1 MKKRM
6 FPVVALSAL
15 ICLGG
20 LSAITSCSSVSD
32 GGTQEPV
39 GEVKV
44 TITSTIS
51 KVKVGETVT
60 LTCSVT
66 GTNDTAVTW
75 SVNAGAEYLEVV
87 DASKGE
93 FKGLAIG
100 SAKVK
105 VSLVAD
111 PTKSAIVSITVTAAT
126 DVDPDALVTIESITK
141 TKDANQFVETTIQ
154 GTLVSLYAEGT
165 AYSGLIYD
173 GTAVM
178 PLFKFASKTDAE
190 KLKIG
195 DVLKVKGKPSR
206 YKDYYWA
213 QMDGNAGNITSF
225 NVVEGATKN
234 ELPAAVNW
242 TGADSAAYAESDS
255 TDFKHVICDVI
266 AVKSGTYTNFK
277 IVGSSD
283 TDRLLGLQYTPK
295 DAPYVVEGTKSR
307 MEFVTGDL
315 KNSETIVSMYPINI
329 ELIGYSLS
337 AESTDIKVGETTKLT
352 LSNAGT
358 AITEGIT
365 WASSDE
371 TIAKVAD
378 GVVTGV
384 KEGKATITATVGTE
398 SATIEI
404 TVLPAIID
412 YTSQA
417 TAKTIAECNTE
428 ELDGSKL
435 YIVEGI
441 ISKVDANKV
450 KYGEF
455 YMTADG
461 AEAEGDA
468 SLYVHNSCFGQ
479 EALSNNGK
487 EWSYNY
493 KNGYSRE
500 DFYTVGQKVKILCF
514 RADYTKNDVTT
525 KQVKG
530 VILTEDP
537 YWLAKKATVDEILE
551 GDLDASKLYFTE
563 AYVTK
568 IEKINFGCF
577 HASPNNDGTGT
588 DLYVYGSGFY
598 NDDPTALSK
607 NDDGT
612 WYYDYKKATT
622 PTDTTLTV
630 GDKVTLV
637 VYRADHNGTKEV
649 KGVIYDIVAGELETP
664 EKPEEVPEGYTSVVK
679 YDFASSET
687 GSSLDAA
694 QAKTYLNS
702 VSNESGDKLISEVST
717 ANNIYQGNTTTGGP
731 GAISCLKFGIAKGTG
746 ELSFT
751 TTAKIGMIKLSYFT
765 WSTEKATT
773 FVING
778 TEITETSA
786 DFVTPIE
793 KEVAFKEAS
802 NNITISTKTTGDKR
816 ACVLTMR
823 LYTVAK

>member
-6 FPVVALSAL
+6 IPVVALSAL

-20 LSAITSCSSVSD
+20 LSAITSCSSISD

-141 TKDANQFVETTIQ
+141 TKDSAQFAETTIQ

-195 DVLKVKGKPSR
+195 DVLKVKGTPSR

-225 NVVEGATKN
+225 NVVDGATKN

-242 TGADSAAYAESDS
+242 TGADSAAYTESDS

-365 WASSDE
+365 WSSSDE
-371 TIAKVAD
+371 TIATVAN

-398 SATIEI
+398 SATLDIN
-404 TVLPAIID
+404 VLPKIVD
-412 YTSQA
+412 YTSEA
-417 TAKTIAECNTE
+417 TAKTIAECNAET
-428 ELDGSKL
+428 LDASKL
-435 YIVEGI
+435 YIVEGK
-441 ISKVDANKV
+441 ISEV
-450 KYGEF
+450 KKPQYGEF
-455 YMTADG
+455 YMTTD
-461 AEAEGDA
+461 GDA
-468 SLYVHNSCFGQ
+468 ATGDDQLYVYNSCFGQ
-479 EALSNNGK
+479 EALSFDGK
-487 EWSYNY
+487 QWSYN
-493 KNGYSRE
+493 KNNGNLRE
-500 DFYTVGQKVKILCF
+500 DFYKVGQTVKILCF
-514 RADYTKNDVTT
+514 RADYKGTKE
-525 KQVKG
+525 VKG

-563 AYVTK
+563 TYVTS
-568 IEKINFGCF
+568 IEKVSYGRF
-577 HASPNNDGTGT
+577 HSSANDDGTGK
-588 DLYVYGSGFY
+588 DLYVYSSGIY
-598 NDDPTALSK
+598 KKDPTALSK
-607 NDDGT
+607 KDDGT
-612 WYYDYKKATT
+612 WNYDFNKATA
-622 PTDTTLTV
+622 PSETTLTV

-637 VYRADHNGTKEV
+637 VYRSDYNGSKQV
-649 KGVIYDIVAGELETP
+649 KGVIYDIEAGELKQPAEEIVDTP
-664 EKPEEVPEGYTSVVK
+664 ERYSEAIE
-679 YDFASSET
+679 YDFTGLKT
-687 GSSLDAA
+687 GSQLDAA
-694 QAKTYLNS
+694 GTLEAFNS
-702 VSNESGDKLISEVST
+702 VLSEETTKIIDSVKDAT
-717 ANNIYQGNTTTGGP
+717 WIYKGNPAGGP
-731 GAISCLKFGIAKGTG
+731 GDGLSCIKFGKSGKAGSLT
-746 ELSFT
+746 FT
-751 TTAKIGMIKLSYFT
+751 TSANIGKIEFT
-765 WSTEKATT
+765 YHPWSASKDTTIAIGERKITHKANEG
-773 FVING
+773 F
-778 TEITETSA
+778 A
-786 DFVTPIE
+786 TPVVDSIAFE
-793 KEVAFKEAS
+793 STKEV
-802 NNITISTKTTGDKR
+802 TISTETAGDAR
-816 ACVLTMR
+816 ACVLKLK
-823 LYTVAK
+823 LYVVAK

>member
-6 FPVVALSAL
+6 IPVVALSAL

-20 LSAITSCSSVSD
+20 LSAITSCSSISD

-105 VSLVAD
+105 VSLNAD

-141 TKDANQFVETTIQ
+141 TEDAKQFVETTIQ

-178 PLFKFASKTDAE
+178 PLFKFATKTDAE

-195 DVLKVKGKPSR
+195 DVLKVKGTPSR

-213 QMDGNAGNITSF
+213 QMDGSGDKSNITSF
-225 NVVEGATKN
+225 KVVEGATKN

-242 TGADSAAYAESDS
+242 TGADSAAYKEKDS
-255 TDFKHVICDVI
+255 TDFKHVVCDVV
-266 AVKSGTYTNFK
+266 AVKVGTYTNFK

-358 AITEGIT
+358 VITEGIT

-371 TIAKVAD
+371 TIATVAD

-398 SATIEI
+398 SATLDIN
-404 TVLPAIID
+404 VLPKIVD
-412 YTSQA
+412 YTSEA
-417 TAKTIAECNTE
+417 TAKTIAECNAET
-428 ELDGSKL
+428 LDASKL
-435 YIVEGI
+435 YIVEGK
-441 ISKVDANKV
+441 ISEV
-450 KYGEF
+450 KNAGYGSF

-461 AEAEGDA
+461 NAATGDDA
-468 SLYVHNSCFGQ
+468 LYVYGSCFGQ
-479 EALSNNGK
+479 EALSFAGSK
-487 EWSYNY
+487 WSYNY
-493 KNGYSRE
+493 NNGYARE
-500 DFYTVGQKVKILCF
+500 DFYTVGQTVKILCF
-514 RADYTKNDVTT
+514 RADYNGTKE
-525 KQVKG
+525 VKG

-537 YWLAKKATVDEILE
+537 YWLAKKATVDEVLE

-577 HASPNNDGTGT
+577 HASAKNDGTGT

-598 NDDPTALSK
+598 KDDPTVLSK
-607 NDDGT
+607 NNDGT

-622 PTDTTLTV
+622 PTETTLTV

-649 KGVIYDIVAGELETP
+649 KGVIYDIEAGDLKTP
-664 EKPEEVPEGYTSVVK
+664 EAPEEVPEGYTSVVK

-694 QAKTYLNS
+694 AAKSYLNS

>member
-6 FPVVALSAL
+6 IPVVALSAL

-20 LSAITSCSSVSD
+20 LSAITSCSSISD

-141 TKDANQFVETTIQ
+141 TKDSAQFAETTIQ

-213 QMDGNAGNITSF
+213 QMDGSGSNITSF

-242 TGADSAAYAESDS
+242 TGADSAAYTESDS

-277 IVGSSD
+277 IIGSSD
-283 TDRLLGLQYTPK
+283 TDRLLGLQYTPS
-295 DAPYVVEGTKSR
+295 DAPYVAEGTKSR

-358 AITEGIT
+358 AVTEGIT

-371 TIAKVAD
+371 TIATVAN

-398 SATIEI
+398 SATLDIN
-404 TVLPAIID
+404 VLPKIVD
-412 YTSQA
+412 YTSEA
-417 TAKTIAECNTE
+417 TTKTIAECNAE
-428 ELDGSKL
+428 AGDESKL
-435 YIVEGI
+435 YIVEGK
-441 ISKVDANKV
+441 ISEV
-450 KYGEF
+450 KNAGYGSF

-461 AEAEGDA
+461 NAATGDDA
-468 SLYVHNSCFGQ
+468 LYVYGSCFGQ
-479 EALSNNGK
+479 EALSFAGSK
-487 EWSYNY
+487 WSYNY
-493 KNGYSRE
+493 KNGYARE
-500 DFYTVGQKVKILCF
+500 DFYTVGQTVKILCF
-514 RADYTKNDVTT
+514 RVDYNGTKE
-525 KQVKG
+525 VKG

-537 YWLAKKATVDEILE
+537 YWLAKKATVDEVLE

-563 AYVTK
+563 AYVTS
-568 IEKINFGCF
+568 IEKISYGRF
-577 HASPNNDGTGT
+577 HASANNDGTGK
-588 DLYVYGSGFY
+588 DLYVFSSGFY
-598 NDDPTALSK
+598 NNVSTALSK
-607 NDDGT
+607 KDDGS
-612 WYYDYKKATT
+612 WNYDFNKATA
-622 PTDTTLTV
+622 PTETSLTV

-637 VYRADHNGTKEV
+637 AYRADFNGTKEV
-649 KGVIYDIVAGELETP
+649 KGVIYDIEAGELKQPAEEIVDTP
-664 EKPEEVPEGYTSVVK
+664 ERYSKAIE
-679 YDFASSET
+679 YDFTNLKTSSQ
-687 GSSLDAA
+687 LDAA
-694 QAKTYLNS
+694 GVLSAFNS
-702 VSNESGDKLISEVST
+702 VLSEESTKIIDSVKDAT
-717 ANNIYQGNTTTGGP
+717 YIYNGNPAGGP
-731 GAISCLKFGIAKGTG
+731 GDGLSCIKFGKSGKAGSLT
-746 ELSFT
+746 FT
-751 TTAKIGMIKLSYFT
+751 TSANIGKIEFT
-765 WSTEKATT
+765 YHPWSASKDTTIAIGDKKITHKANDG
-773 FVING
+773 F
-778 TEITETSA
+778 A
-786 DFVTPIE
+786 TPVVDSIAFE
-793 KEVAFKEAS
+793 STKEV
-802 NNITISTKTTGDKR
+802 TISTETAGDPR
-816 ACVLTMR
+816 ACVLKLK
-823 LYTVAK
+823 LYVVAE

>member
-6 FPVVALSAL
+6 IPVVALSAL

-20 LSAITSCSSVSD
+20 LSAITSCSSISD

-141 TKDANQFVETTIQ
+141 TKDSSQFVETTIQ

-178 PLFKFASKTDAE
+178 PLFKFASKTEAE

-195 DVLKVKGKPSR
+195 DVLKVKGTPSR

-213 QMDGNAGNITSF
+213 QMDGSGSNITSF

-242 TGADSAAYAESDS
+242 TGADSAAYTESDS

-277 IVGSSD
+277 IIGSSD
-283 TDRLLGLQYTPK
+283 TDRLLGLQYTPS
-295 DAPYVVEGTKSR
+295 DAPYVAEGTKSR

-358 AITEGIT
+358 AVTEGIT

-371 TIAKVAD
+371 TIATVAD
-378 GVVTGV
+378 GTVTGV
-384 KEGKATITATVGTE
+384 KEGKVTITATVGTE
-398 SATIEI
+398 SATLDIN
-404 TVLPAIID
+404 VLPKIVD
-412 YTSQA
+412 YTSEA
-417 TAKTIAECNTE
+417 TTKTIAECNAE
-428 ELDGSKL
+428 AGDESKL
-435 YIVEGI
+435 YIVEGK
-441 ISKVDANKV
+441 ISEV
-450 KYGEF
+450 KNAGYGSF

-461 AEAEGDA
+461 NAATGDDA
-468 SLYVHNSCFGQ
+468 LYVYGSCFGQ
-479 EALSNNGK
+479 EALSFAGSK
-487 EWSYNY
+487 WSYNY
-493 KNGYSRE
+493 KNGYARE
-500 DFYTVGQKVKILCF
+500 DFYTVGQTVKILCF
-514 RADYTKNDVTT
+514 RVDYNGTKE
-525 KQVKG
+525 VKG

-563 AYVTK
+563 AYVTS
-568 IEKINFGCF
+568 IERVSYGRF
-577 HASPNNDGTGT
+577 HSSANDDGTGT
-588 DLYVYGSGFY
+588 DLYVYSSGIY
-598 NDDPTALSK
+598 KEDPTALSK
-607 NDDGT
+607 KDDGT
-612 WYYDYKKATT
+612 WNYDFNKATA
-622 PTDTTLTV
+622 PSETTLTV

-637 VYRADHNGTKEV
+637 VYRADFNGTKEV
-649 KGVIYDIVAGELETP
+649 KGVIYDIEAGEL
-664 EKPEEVPEGYTSVVK
+664 K
-679 YDFASSET
+679 
-687 GSSLDAA
+687 
-694 QAKTYLNS
+694 
-702 VSNESGDKLISEVST
+702 
-717 ANNIYQGNTTTGGP
+717 
-731 GAISCLKFGIAKGTG
+731 
-746 ELSFT
+746 
-751 TTAKIGMIKLSYFT
+751 
-765 WSTEKATT
+765 
-773 FVING
+773 
-778 TEITETSA
+778 
-786 DFVTPIE
+786 
-793 KEVAFKEAS
+793 
-802 NNITISTKTTGDKR
+802 
-816 ACVLTMR
+816 
-823 LYTVAK
+823 